1 MYVHSGMAIARA
13 ARAGKTPDEV
23 AAVLLDR
30 SVEPM
35 ALYGVLVLVG
45 GFLAVIGL
53 IVFGVASAWADSH
66 GAAGIIPLAARGD
79 VIRLLF
85 TLVQGAVSLAAGL
98 SIARQY
104 RPTAGQ

>member
-1 MYVHSGMAIARA
+1 MA
-13 ARAGKTPDEV
+13 
-23 AAVLLDR
+23 
-30 SVEPM
+30 
-35 ALYGVLVLVG
+35 
-45 GFLAVIGL
+45 
-53 IVFGVASAWADSH
+53 VFGGLTLLMV
-66 GAAGIIPLAARGD
+66 IPLAVRGD